1 MRYKSSILILFLK
14 QLYVI
19 IIIIIIYIALN
30 SRTGSVQKRSEEKN
44 PSGFEFGVFHPPGS
58 CLTRLMRPPPQ
69 KSNHLILRNYMAQC
83 LQKNLVTL
91 PLKYN
96 YCHFYTSHHSSGHN
110 TNKFFQVCAETS
122 SHRQESDSTG

>member
-1 MRYKSSILILFLK
+1 MHKILIHGSVIISAALL
-14 QLYVI
+14 LIIIII

-69 KSNHLILRNYMAQC
+69 DLISE
-83 LQKNLVTL
+83 
-91 PLKYN
+91 
-96 YCHFYTSHHSSGHN
+96 YTIS
-110 TNKFFQVCAETS
+110 
-122 SHRQESDSTG
+122 